1 MTAANPT
8 QQTRGK
14 MRGVQLLD
22 PLFPST
28 GPMADR
34 VRAFD
39 WAATPLG
46 PLHTWP
52 QSLIVAAGLC
62 LNCRFPAFIWWG
74 PELINIHND
83 AYAPVLG
90 SKHPEALGRP
100 ARALWAEIWPII
112 GEDVE
117 AVVQRGKTICRERVR
132 LILLRNGYPEE
143 TWFTYSHSPIPDGAG
158 GIGGLFQVCSD
169 ETAQVLAEAERAR
182 LAEQRQLALNAAR
195 MGWWHYDPRTR
206 IARWDERF
214 KEMFGVA
221 GTQRANEEIL
231 ARIDAE
237 DLPRV
242 WAAVEMALDP
252 VNPQPYASHYRIH
265 RDDGSTRWIEA
276 HGVATFEGEGSAR
289 QAVSFVGT
297 VRDITERRGAEE
309 ALRASMEEAN
319 RNRETAEAASRAKD
333 NFLAALSHELRTPLT
348 PVLMTASLLREDPA
362 LSPELRAQLAMIERN
377 VALEARLID
386 DLLDL
391 TRITRGKL
399 ALRAEPC
406 DVHALIGL
414 VVEVL
419 GEEAREKQLALE
431 LELDAGRPGLTGDP
445 ARLQQIFWN
454 LLRNAVKFT
463 PAGGR
468 IWIRS
473 RNAGDA
479 EPTICIDVSDTGI
492 GFEPSAKQRIFQP
505 FEQAAPGPEH
515 RFGGLGLGLAIAQAI
530 VDLHHGTIT
539 AESPG
544 PGQGATF
551 SVCFPGAAALPAA
564 APASAGPAAVRPDE
578 FALDRPLRLLLVED
592 HLPTLEV
599 LTRLLT
605 RAGHHIVG
613 ASTLA
618 DARAA
623 VERERF
629 DAILSDLG
637 LPDGTGLDL
646 MRELRAQYGLRGV
659 ALSGYGMEEDLARS
673 REAGFIAHLIKP
685 VDVSELRRALR
696 LLAGGAG

>member
-1 MTAANPT
+1 MTAALPT
-8 QQTRGK
+8 QTIP
-14 MRGVQLLD
+14 GVPARD

-28 GPMADR
+28 GEMADR

-46 PLHTWP
+46 PLESWP
-52 QSLIVAAGLC
+52 QSLLVAVGIC
-62 LNCRFPAFIWWG
+62 LNSRFPTFVWWG

-90 SKHPEALGRP
+90 DRHPRALGQP
-100 ARALWAEIWPII
+100 ARTIWAELWPLI
-112 GEDVE
+112 GADVE
-117 AVVQRGKTICRERVR
+117 AVMQRGAAISRERVR
-132 LILLRNGYPEE
+132 LILERNGYPEE

-158 GIGGLFQVCSD
+158 GIGGLFQVCWD
-169 ETAQVLAEAERAR
+169 ETAQVLAECERDR

-214 KEMFGVA
+214 KEMFGVT
-221 GTQRANEEIL
+221 GLQRANEEIL
-231 ARIDAE
+231 ARMDAE

-242 WAAVEMALDP
+242 WAAVEAALDP
-252 VNPQPYASHYRIH
+252 VDPRPYATQYRIH
-265 RDDGSTRWIEA
+265 RDDGTTCWIEA
-276 HGVATFEGEGSAR
+276 HGVATFEGDGSAR
-289 QAVSFVGT
+289 RAVSFVGT
-297 VRDITERRGAEE
+297 VRDVTERRHAED
-309 ALRASMEEAN
+309 ALRESMAEAN
-319 RNRETAEAASRAKD
+319 RSREKAEAASQAKD

-362 LSPELRAQLAMIERN
+362 LSPEVREQFAMIERN

-399 ALRAEPC
+399 ALRAERC
-406 DVHALIGL
+406 DVHELIGL
-414 VVEVL
+414 VVEL
-419 GEEAREKQLALE
+419 LREEAGAKRLVIELALT
-431 LELDAGRPGLTGDP
+431 AARPWLTGDP
-445 ARLQQIFWN
+445 ARLQQLFWN

-473 RNAGDA
+473 RNDDSAQPGLCV
-479 EPTICIDVSDTGI
+479 EVSDDGI
-492 GFEPSAKQRIFQP
+492 GIDPAAKERIFQP

-515 RFGGLGLGLAIAQAI
+515 RFGGLGLGLAIARGI
-530 VDLHHGTIT
+530 VDLHRGTIA

-551 SVCFPGAAALPAA
+551 SVWLPGAAVLSAGAAASA
-564 APASAGPAAVRPDE
+564 APAPPAGDA
-578 FALDRPLRLLLVED
+578 FALDHTLRLLLVED
-592 HLPTLEV
+592 HAPTLEV

-605 RAGHHIVG
+605 RTGHHVVG

-623 VERERF
+623 ADREPF
-629 DAILSDLG
+629 DAVLSDLG
-637 LPDGTGLDL
+637 LPDGTGHEL
-646 MRELRAQYGLRGV
+646 MHELREKHGLRGV

-673 REAGFIAHLIKP
+673 KQAGFIAHLIKP
-685 VDVSELRRALR
+685 VDVAELRRALR
-696 LLAGGAG
+696 LLSAEVRR